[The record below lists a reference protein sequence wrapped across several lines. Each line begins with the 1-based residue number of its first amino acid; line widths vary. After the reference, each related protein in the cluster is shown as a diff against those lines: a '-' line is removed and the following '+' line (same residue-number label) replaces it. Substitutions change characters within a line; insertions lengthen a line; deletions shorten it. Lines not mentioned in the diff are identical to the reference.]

1 MSIKSINL
9 IQPTVEKATG
19 TLHILGDT
27 LDAVLRCA
35 PVLSDNHR
43 VWSLVLWRH
52 CLLSDLE
59 ATLSRQASELQ
70 ELSDDVTA
78 METELQQLLA
88 TLSELNPETIDCTL
102 Y

>member
-1 MSIKSINL
+1 
-9 IQPTVEKATG
+9 
-19 TLHILGDT
+19 
-27 LDAVLRCA
+27 
-35 PVLSDNHR
+35 
-43 VWSLVLWRH
+43 
-52 CLLSDLE
+52 LLSDLE

-88 TLSELNPETIDCTL
+88 ILSELNPETIDCTL